1 MSKTFYKIIKNEK
14 IRKQKVEIKESKDK
28 NNNKKLIT

>member
-14 IRKQKVEIKESKDK
+14 IRKQKVETKELKDK

>member
-14 IRKQKVEIKESKDK
+14 IRKQKVEIKELKDK

>member
-1 MSKTFYKIIKNEK
+1 MPKTFYKIIKYEK
-14 IRKQKVEIKESKDK
+14 IKKLKVEIKELKDK